1 MDWATILV
9 AVITAGFAFLGVYM
23 SNRKQAALVAYRLEK
38 LEAKVDKHNNVVER
52 MYRLESRRSTGRT
65 DWGTLP
71 ISGSPPAGAKG
82 RSIPPLPG
90 AAWRKAGSGTKP
102 FPADGTGSG
111 CGTGSAMTMLQ
122 PTAKPVLQRRSPG

>member
-52 MYRLESRRSTGRT
+52 VYRLESRM
-65 DWGTLP
+65 D
-71 ISGSPPAGAKG
+71 
-82 RSIPPLPG
+82 
-90 AAWRKAGSGTKP
+90 
-102 FPADGTGSG
+102 
-111 CGTGSAMTMLQ
+111 
-122 PTAKPVLQRRSPG
+122 VLERRNAP